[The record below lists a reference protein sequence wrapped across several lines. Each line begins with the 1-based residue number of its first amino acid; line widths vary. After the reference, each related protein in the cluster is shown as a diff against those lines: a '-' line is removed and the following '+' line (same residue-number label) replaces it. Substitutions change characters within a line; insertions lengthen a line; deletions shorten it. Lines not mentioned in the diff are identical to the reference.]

1 MARHSA
7 IDKNVEVIMDKKSIF
22 EKINLIL
29 SQTNKIVVCQSKIV
43 MANRKSQRKVDF
55 LYLMLVRPQMY

>member
-1 MARHSA
+1 MASHSA
-7 IDKNVEVIMDKKSIF
+7 TENVEVIMDKKSIF

-29 SQTNKIVVCQSKIV
+29 RQTNKIVSCQSKIV
-43 MANRKSQRKVDF
+43 MENRKSQRKVGF